1 MYDLK
6 IFFEKSESAAAA
18 YWRARSREGTST
30 MLNSASYFSSMS
42 KAMPVSSMLVIWP
55 ERRSDCISRTE
66 SIMMPSGVAGFERL
80 GSVNVTASF
89 GVVDGGSLRTR
100 VCAIPISTFE
110 R

>member
-1 MYDLK
+1 
-6 IFFEKSESAAAA
+6 
-18 YWRARSREGTST
+18 
-30 MLNSASYFSSMS
+30 
-42 KAMPVSSMLVIWP
+42 
-55 ERRSDCISRTE
+55 
-66 SIMMPSGVAGFERL
+66 MPSGVAGFERL

>member
-1 MYDLK
+1 MGGGGGGGDP
-6 IFFEKSESAAAA
+6 
-18 YWRARSREGTST
+18 ST